1 MSPVRMPMIDTG
13 DGQMDVISRLL
24 KDRILLLGQQ
34 VDDEVAN
41 VLVAQL
47 LYLANEDPTKDITL
61 YINSP
66 GGSVS
71 AGMTGSED
79 LSNSNSGSS
88 ANECFEGF
96 SRTMFKINHGLDKV
110 VFKPIAK
117 GYRALPAP
125 IRKGT
130 GNVVDNLRSLLTVSN
145 NVLQGEFN
153 KAGNNVAR
161 FGINTTAGILGIF
174 DPATRLGFED
184 QGKEDF
190 GQTLGVWGTKSGC
203 YFVLP
208 ILGPTTTRDA
218 IGLVGNTIL
227 DPVYQITHNTEI
239 SNGVVGNGNYSE
251 HNYYYYRGT
260 GAVDFRAKNIESF
273 DSVEKNSIDLYASLK
288 SLYLQNRMQKIK
300 NEKSSIETQDD
311 SDWEEIDTN

>member
-1 MSPVRMPMIDTG
+1 MSSMIKKFTY
-13 DGQMDVISRLL
+13 
-24 KDRILLLGQQ
+24 ILIFVFLFQ
-34 VDDEVAN
+34 A
-41 VLVAQL
+41 
-47 LYLANEDPTKDITL
+47 
-61 YINSP
+61 
-66 GGSVS
+66 GSVS